1 MVVPTPDATR
11 VCVREFDS
19 YHQFLSAWIAERQS
33 RQPGYSFQV
42 LANRAGLKSRSTLR
56 QVAQGTRSIS
66 TTAAASLARAM
77 RLSEGEVDCFLALV
91 CYNNAKDPLEAESM
105 RRGWERMRWM
115 MMPVGVS
122 IGANEAGE
130 LRSVA

>member
-1 MVVPTPDATR
+1 MVVPTPDVTR

-19 YHQFLSAWIAERQS
+19 YHQFLSAWIAERQ
-33 RQPGYSFQV
+33 RKQPSYSFQV

-66 TTAAASLARAM
+66 TTAAACLARAM
-77 RLSEGEVDCFLALV
+77 RLSEGDVDCFLALV

-105 RRGWERMRWM
+105 RRSLKLIWGRH
-115 MMPVGVS
+115 
-122 IGANEAGE
+122 
-130 LRSVA
+130 

>member
-19 YHQFLSAWIAERQS
+19 YHQFLAAWIAERQS

-42 LANRAGLKSRSTLR
+42 LANRAGLKSRSTLC

-66 TTAAASLARAM
+66 PTAAASLARAM
-77 RLSEGEVDCFLALV
+77 RLSEWEVDCFLALV

-105 RRGWERMRWM
+105 RRSWERMRWM

-130 LRSVA
+130 LTLKN